1 MQYNRAELGLGG
13 GSLLQAANRT
23 LTQMMCYII
32 ETPAGETLVIDGGN
46 RCKEEAD
53 FLYEQIRQR
62 GGRVHGWFFTH
73 AHSDHV
79 GALTQLLE
87 THPNLD
93 IQIDR
98 LYFHFPDRA
107 WLAAREEPDSN
118 ARFFA
123 AIEKH
128 GLSVTVPCAGDVY
141 AFGGVSVEILSHPVD
156 YEAYPT
162 INPTSM
168 ILRVHF
174 PKRDVLFLGD
184 LDIYA
189 QEEVLQT
196 CDEAK
201 LRCDIVQMAH
211 HGQGGVNRA
220 FYAVV
225 RPKICLYPTPKWLW
239 ENNLYRVEDPATAGK
254 GHFKTFE
261 TRKWMDELGAVSSYT
276 QAEGDWLF
284 V

>member
-1 MQYNRAELGLGG
+1 MRLNRAELGLGG

-46 RCKEEAD
+46 PCKEEAD
-53 FLYEQIRQR
+53 FLYEQLRQR

-73 AHSDHV
+73 AHEDHV
-79 GALTQLLE
+79 GALTHLLE
-87 THPNLD
+87 DRPQLD

-98 LYFHFPDRA
+98 LYFHFPDWA
-107 WLAAREEPDSN
+107 WLSQKEGAAVN
-118 ARFFA
+118 TRFFA

-128 GLSVTVPCAGDVY
+128 KLPVTIPCAGDVIP
-141 AFGGVSVEILSHPVD
+141 FGGLSVEILRHPVNYAD
-156 YEAYPT
+156 YPQ

-168 ILRVHF
+168 PLRVHF

-184 LDIYA
+184 LDVYG
-189 QEEVLQT
+189 QEEVLKA
-196 CDEAK
+196 CGAAK

-211 HGQGGVNRA
+211 HGQGGVDRA
-220 FYAVV
+220 FYELV

-239 ENNLYRVEDPATAGK
+239 ENNRYRVEDPVTAGT

-261 TRKWMDELGAVSSYT
+261 TRAWMEELGAVSSYT
-276 QAEGDWLF
+276 QADGDWLF